1 MDSISFIKYTKQRIR
16 FCFPVRASDKRIACE
31 EEFSDSEDEGEGRRD
46 NQTGRV
52 GRSRKRNRTYPI
64 ENMVANGNAENANDD
79 DETRS
84 TGSNNANNGASKP
97 ATTAVAPENKTKP
110 SSGSPSPREG
120 SPKTVG
126 STTAAE
132 NTEETTTEPEA
143 SRTRYSSSAHFI
155 LCPCWWFLTNMLLI
169 STDC

>member
-1 MDSISFIKYTKQRIR
+1 MPSQITSVISPTFSHTGSFIKYPNKH
-16 FCFPVRASDKRIACE
+16 FCFQVRASDKRIACE
-31 EEFSDSEDEGEGRRD
+31 EEFSDSEDEGDGRRD
-46 NQTGRV
+46 NQTGRE

-64 ENMVANGNAENANDD
+64 ENMVANGNAENANGG

-97 ATTAVAPENKTKP
+97 AAAPENKTKP
-110 SSGSPSPREG
+110 SSGSPTPMEG

-132 NTEETTTEPEA
+132 NTEEMTSHPED
-143 SRTRYSSSAHFI
+143 SRTRYDRG
-155 LCPCWWFLTNMLLI
+155 WDLLG
-169 STDC
+169 T